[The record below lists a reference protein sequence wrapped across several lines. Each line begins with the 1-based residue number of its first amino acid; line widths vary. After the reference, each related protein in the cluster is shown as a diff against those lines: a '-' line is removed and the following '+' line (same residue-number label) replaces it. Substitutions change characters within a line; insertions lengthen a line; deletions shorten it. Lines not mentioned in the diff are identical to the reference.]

1 MSFLQ
6 LLTQDKAAEKPLLS
20 TKGLPVAATG
30 DLREESPR
38 GSSFFD
44 VFQTAGCPDDEK
56 GEKNDPKK
64 TESGTGEVGDNASRI
79 EKQIEKSP
87 LSEMKSAAEGNSP
100 FMPMMASLW
109 QESHAETGKI
119 LASDVPVG
127 GGSPVDTGQIT
138 PVGVPVGS
146 PGMLWAEAPAAP
158 MGNAWSG
165 PLQALVL
172 QMGVMQA
179 GALQTGTLANGIA
192 GETDSAPKS
201 QLQRMKQSGSFSTQ
215 KGLPAAV
222 NPSPGISLQPA
233 PLGTTV
239 QAGLG
244 ETVTP
249 PVGMLQ
255 PGSAQG
261 GATSQAATAQTG
273 QGESVTPPAGTLQ
286 TGSTESGA
294 TSQAATVQAGSDA
307 TGTMPP
313 NSTVQTGPGKS
324 LTPPVGALQTGSAQG
339 GTTSQATTVQAGST
353 TTASLPVTENKIPV
367 ETATERSD
375 ITQGHQAKQPA
386 GTSDNPAIISE
397 TSNSEATTGTGKPDG
412 NAAYRP
418 FGQGGYIHGKNQAV
432 SDHTKIPVLKQVRLE
447 GVFSHHDGSL
457 AGEAGDDR
465 SKDPDL
471 SQKVDL
477 PITADPQVDPFRD
490 IRFPVIATEK
500 MAGDMQAG
508 QQGMAD
514 HGKPS
519 VSPAN
524 RNATPGST
532 VRQVQQNVLA
542 NPVLLPALTP
552 VPAGFTIE
560 SITLDAAS
568 PAWPALEEFHASHFS
583 ESVEEVEEKEQRM
596 ALSRMSLMPVANADI
611 RQEFLQNIYRLVHH
625 VRKSAQQKPGSWMNH
640 RFAMEGNR
648 EIRISMRETD
658 GVLQLRLGSSS
669 SELSR
674 ILHQHLHD
682 IRQHLEKE
690 CGIRI
695 ELEMDGDDSD
705 EFTPLFED
713 SSHQKARTGDRENHD
728 GSGKTEPQAVD
739 SIVPKPVRDFG
750 YNKMEWT
757 A

>member
-20 TKGLPVAATG
+20 KKGLPVAATG
-30 DLREESPR
+30 DLRDESPR

-44 VFQTAGCPDDEK
+44 VFQTAGCPGDEK

-192 GETDSAPKS
+192 GETDSAPQS
-201 QLQRMKQSGSFSTQ
+201 PLQKMKQIGSFTTQ
-215 KGLPAAV
+215 KGLSSAV
-222 NPSPGISLQPA
+222 NPSPGTSLQPVPA
-233 PLGTTV
+233 NAMAQSGS
-239 QAGLG
+239 G
-244 ETVTP
+244 ETVTS
-249 PVGMLQ
+249 PVG
-255 PGSAQG
+255 A
-261 GATSQAATAQTG
+261 
-273 QGESVTPPAGTLQ
+273 LQ
-286 TGSTESGA
+286 TGSAENGA
-294 TSQAATVQAGSDA
+294 SSQAATVQAGSDA
-307 TGTMPP
+307 TGTIPP
-313 NSTVQTGPGKS
+313 NSTVQTGPGIS
-324 LTPPVGALQTGSAQG
+324 LTPPVGTLQTESTQG
-339 GTTSQATTVQAGST
+339 GTPPQATTVQAGST
-353 TTASLPVTENKIPV
+353 TTGTLPVTENKIPV
-367 ETATERSD
+367 ETATNRSE
-375 ITQGHQAKQPA
+375 ITPGHQAKQPV
-386 GTSDNPAIISE
+386 GISDNPAIFRE

-418 FGQGGYIHGKNQAV
+418 LGQGGYIHGKNQAV
-432 SDHTKIPVLKQVRLE
+432 SDHTKIPVWKQVRLE

-457 AGEAGDDR
+457 AGAAGDDR
-465 SKDPDL
+465 SKDPGL
-471 SQKVDL
+471 SQKDDL
-477 PITADPQVDPFRD
+477 PITADPQGDPFRD

-500 MAGDMQAG
+500 MAGDMQAI
-508 QQGMAD
+508 QQGMD
-514 HGKPS
+514 GHGKPS
-519 VSPAN
+519 VSPVN
-524 RNATPGST
+524 RNATTGST
-532 VRQVQQNVLA
+532 VRQVQQNVPA
-542 NPVLLPALTP
+542 NPVVMPALTP

-568 PAWPALEEFHASHFS
+568 PGWPDPEEFLASHFS
-583 ESVEEVEEKEQRM
+583 ESVEEIEEKEQRM
-596 ALSRMSLMPVANADI
+596 ALSRMSLMPVTNADV
-611 RQEFLQNIYRLVHH
+611 RQEFLQNIYRIVHH

-648 EIRISMRETD
+648 EIRISMREND

-695 ELEMDGDDSD
+695 ELEMDSDDSN
-705 EFTPLFED
+705 EFTPFFED
-713 SSHQKARTGDRENHD
+713 SSHQKAKTGDGENHD
-728 GSGKTEPQAVD
+728 GSSKTEPQAVD
-739 SIVPKPVRDFG
+739 SIVPRPVRDFG